1 MGFRPRVNELV
12 LLGTYALR
20 LMRKILCL
28 LIMSLILTGCAYFDE
43 PDNVGLLT
51 RIKTTPEE
59 FFMLMKRS
67 WAINGWIITS
77 GDHSTSQAKF
87 YDSLNSMQ
95 MALSRNDIQ
104 EMILPDFAA
113 DYLIRINQDY
123 SQCCISN
130 SGKMSLC
137 FGFMKGNNNLRN
149 RWNSALRSMKND
161 NTLKAFEKKYINEFP
176 KDTSYDYIYGI
187 KKKTRDKENRIR
199 FERFDGAE
207 TVRVAVTG
215 DMPPV
220 DFIAE
225 DGTPAGYSVA
235 VLAEIGRRL
244 RINIIPV
251 NVESTAR
258 TAAIVSGRADVVF
271 WYEVNETL
279 DDQPDIPDE
288 IILSEPY
295 LSWEKFIH
303 VRYDDEDY
311 EEE

>member
-1 MGFRPRVNELV
+1 MKKFLCLV
-12 LLGTYALR
+12 LT
-20 LMRKILCL
+20 LCL
-28 LIMSLILTGCAYFDE
+28 IFTGCAYCEE

-51 RIKTTPEE
+51 RIRTTPTE
-59 FFMLMKRS
+59 FFMLMKQS
-67 WAINGWIITS
+67 WAVNGWIITD

-87 YDSLNSMQ
+87 YDTLNSMQ
-95 MALSRNDIQ
+95 LALSRNDIQ

-113 DYLIRINQDY
+113 DYLIRINKDY

-161 NTLKAFEKKYINEFP
+161 NTLAGFEKKYIKDFP

-187 KKKTRDKENRIR
+187 DKKKRDKENRIR
-199 FERFDGAE
+199 FERFNGARAI
-207 TVRVAVTG
+207 RVALTG

-220 DFIAE
+220 DFVAD

-244 RINIIPV
+244 RVNIIPV
-251 NVESTAR
+251 NVDSAAR
-258 TAAIVSGRADVVF
+258 TAALVSGRADVVF
-271 WYEVNETL
+271 WYEVNESLET
-279 DDQPDIPDE
+279 QPDIPDE

-303 VRYDDEDY
+303 VRYDEY